1 MLNQV
6 EYKVFKA
13 RNVGE
18 FEDYLLPPFPRRIFV
33 PSFCTFVCWKIRTQ
47 VITYRES
54 PGSILDTIFGELREG
69 FSSSEFGMDTI
80 PPPPLAVEAEVS
92 PDMTETPSYSSISTA
107 SGEGLKI
114 E

>member
-1 MLNQV
+1 MSKTPTNLG
-6 EYKVFKA
+6 
-13 RNVGE
+13 RPNVGE
-18 FEDYLLPPFPRRIFV
+18 FEDYLLPRFEFLFHRFALCCI
-33 PSFCTFVCWKIRTQ
+33 IRTQ

-107 SGEGLKI
+107 SGEGLKMK
-114 E
+114 